1 MGAVGGKSQTVEDKD
16 SLIYQAVNE
25 VMNATFDLLSLP
37 VVLSHTSSISPT

>member
-1 MGAVGGKSQTVEDKD
+1 MGGKSQTVEDKD
-16 SLIYQAVNE
+16 RLIYQAVNE